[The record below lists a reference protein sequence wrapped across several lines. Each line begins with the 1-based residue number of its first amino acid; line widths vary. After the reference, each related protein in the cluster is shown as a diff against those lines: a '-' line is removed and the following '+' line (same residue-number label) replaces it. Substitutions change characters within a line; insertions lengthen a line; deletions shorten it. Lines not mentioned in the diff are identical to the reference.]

1 MVFRQQT
8 AHESDPLEKGGGRAV
23 WKSRCELYDCPNL
36 MPKESFQATVL
47 GGKPKECSLFLLS

>member
-8 AHESDPLEKGGGRAV
+8 AHDNDSLEKGGGQTV
-23 WKSRCELYDCPNL
+23 WKSRCEPYDCPSL
-36 MPKESFQATVL
+36 MPKESFQTTVL